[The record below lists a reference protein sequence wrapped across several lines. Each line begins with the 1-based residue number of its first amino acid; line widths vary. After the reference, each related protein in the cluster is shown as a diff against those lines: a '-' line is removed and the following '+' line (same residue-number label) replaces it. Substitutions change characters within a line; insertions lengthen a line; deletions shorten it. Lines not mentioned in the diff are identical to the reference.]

1 MLLNND
7 VRRLS
12 LKDRV
17 KLERAM
23 CSAYKGYNRLYLLKI
38 LPTFSK
44 YKKEELLNIDEF
56 YTSIDDANKNIDSIV
71 NKMVAL
77 GYSPKDIDYLNSLGR
92 RVNKISNKI
101 LNIII

>member
-1 MLLNND
+1 MLLSND
-7 VRRLS
+7 VRRLG

-23 CSAYKGYNRLYLLKI
+23 CSAYTDYGRLCLLKM
-38 LPTFSK
+38 LPTFSN
-44 YKKEELLNIDEF
+44 KKEELLNIDEF
-56 YTSIDDANKNIDSIV
+56 YVSIDDANKNIDSIV

-101 LNIII
+101 LNIML